1 MTPRARYSIAELAQ
15 RAGVSRRTVRFYV
28 QRGLIPPPYG
38 RGRGRHYGDEHL
50 EALLRVRALKAEGH
64 ALADLVLRTDE
75 TPPKRRPAKR
85 SRGADAPG
93 RRKRPGR
100 VWVRQT
106 VAPGYELHVADDR
119 SPLREE
125 QLARLARVLGT
136 LSDEDE

>member
-1 MTPRARYSIAELAQ
+1 VAPRARYSIAELAQ
-15 RAGVSRRTVRFYV
+15 RTGVSRRTVRFYV

-64 ALADLVLRTDE
+64 TLADLEKGGEAALPEPAT
-75 TPPKRRPAKR
+75 PKRATTTRPT
-85 SRGADAPG
+85 G

-100 VWVRQT
+100 MWVRQT
-106 VAPGYELHVADDR
+106 VAPGYELHVAAEKP
-119 SPLREE
+119 PLREE
-125 QLARLARVLGT
+125 QLAHLARVLGT